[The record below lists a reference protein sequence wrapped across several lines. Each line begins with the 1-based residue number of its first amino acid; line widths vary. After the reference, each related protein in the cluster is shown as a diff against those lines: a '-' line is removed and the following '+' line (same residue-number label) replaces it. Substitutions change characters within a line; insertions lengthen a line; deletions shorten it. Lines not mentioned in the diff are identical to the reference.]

1 MSQRFAYALK
11 NTYNSLSD
19 FPTTGSGFGVN
30 QKALTL
36 YTGFTIPDY
45 SRICFMN
52 YGNSPDAAISAVAP
66 SGDIYSAFRN
76 GDAWQNGK
84 ISASKDDLTPTKYT
98 GITAVAGMTI
108 VNNSSYRVGK
118 IVVICLKVKI
128 ESPNNTVVN
137 ITDKILN
144 NGGTSIVGMGA
155 EWGANSSIYAYI
167 GYDSIVINKADVTA
181 GKYLHICIPLVI
193 S

>member
-1 MSQRFAYALK
+1 MGITLRFPSNNLSNGSVLANFSPMQGNEANFCKGYDYNNKKFCFNYRGAESQIADYIFGDGKGGVIANL
-11 NTYNSLSD
+11 ND
-19 FPTTGSGFGVN
+19 FV
-30 QKALTL
+30 K
-36 YTGFTIPDY
+36 
-45 SRICFMN
+45 
-52 YGNSPDAAISAVAP
+52 
-66 SGDIYSAFRN
+66 
-76 GDAWQNGK
+76 
-84 ISASKDDLTPTKYT
+84 KDDLTPTKYT